1 MGLKGKVIPD
11 ITTDVDVILLVGSN
25 PEEAHPVIGIQ
36 IRQAVMRGT
45 RLIVVD
51 PRKIALSEK
60 ADLRLMLKPGTKCG
74 LRERH
79 DQYHHFRGAGG

>member
-60 ADLRLMLKPGTKCG
+60 ADLRLKCG